1 MVQTPKAGILFLWV
15 CRDSRVSGARGAA
28 PCCGKAANVGQR
40 GKQAAFSLCRQ
51 ALGRAHAPVRV
62 YKCALCTKGIIRFS
76 RPRCVFSD
84 SPALPRSSGQAGE
97 RRRLLRRSWS
107 LLLAQCSQRPH
118 PGRSA
123 DGCASCVPLGITFAA
138 TPFPDFQAAGFSSSR
153 PQSRLAIP
161 RVFFSLGF
169 VMGGHS
175 FLPVGIEK
183 GQSISSAVLLIRVFG
198 LLRSAQ

>member
-1 MVQTPKAGILFLWV
+1 MRQ
-15 CRDSRVSGARGAA
+15 SRHIGARGKF
-28 PCCGKAANVGQR
+28 PVR
-40 GKQAAFSLCRQ
+40 RY
-51 ALGRAHAPVRV
+51 ALGRAHTPARV
-62 YKCALCTKGIIRFS
+62 YKCALCSKGIIRFS

-84 SPALPRSSGQAGE
+84 KPALPRSSGQAGE
-97 RRRLLRRSWS
+97 RRRLPHRSWS
-107 LLLAQCSQRPH
+107 WLPAQCSQRLRL
-118 PGRSA
+118 GRPA
-123 DGCASCVPLGITFAA
+123 GGCASGVPLGITFAA